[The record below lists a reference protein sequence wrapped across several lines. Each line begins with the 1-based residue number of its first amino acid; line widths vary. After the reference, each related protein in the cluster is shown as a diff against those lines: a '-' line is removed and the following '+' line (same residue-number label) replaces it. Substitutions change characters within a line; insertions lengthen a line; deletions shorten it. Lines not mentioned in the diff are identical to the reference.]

1 MEQSLEMKRP
11 IAFLARIVITSATSY
26 TVTAIPF
33 SLLFEKQKTDGD
45 KSFSCGFFAV
55 KNPVVKK

>member
-11 IAFLARIVITSATSY
+11 IAFLARTVITSATSY

-33 SLLFEKQKTDGD
+33 SLLFEQ
-45 KSFSCGFFAV
+45 V
-55 KNPVVKK
+55 L